1 MCRHW
6 ERARCMSLGG
16 TTGTLCDPGPAT
28 ISRSA
33 MTTFKGN
40 RMPPAGKYVSIEDS
54 RAFVDC
60 FSIAPTAE
68 GPLSGLTFAVKDLI
82 DIAGRTTGG
91 GNPTWAKTHPPAAA
105 NAVCVDQLL
114 GAGARCVGKAVTD
127 ELAFSLI
134 GENHFFGTP
143 LNPWAPER
151 VPGGSSSGS
160 ASAVSCGLA
169 DFALGTD
176 TGGSVRVPAANC
188 GLFGLRP
195 SHGVISVAGVIPFA
209 PTFDTVG
216 VLTRDADLLARVA
229 GTLLG
234 VAIPHEPRGTRIH
247 LITEAFAL
255 CEPDTRRALDAPLAA
270 LRRIFG
276 DRVQDTS
283 IHEIDG
289 EAAGT
294 GLAVW
299 YDSIYRVLQWAE
311 IWSCLGSWIEQTKPE
326 FGPVTAGNFE
336 LARVQNRLEAVPAVR
351 RRETYCQRL
360 NAFLEPAALVCI
372 PTTPAPAPMKG
383 TVGGRSQDSTN
394 YYPAALALTSLAG
407 IGRLP
412 QVTLPLGECSGAP
425 LGLSLLAGHGRDA
438 FLLSAVCQVMRD
450 LAAGAG
456 K

>member
-54 RAFVDC
+54 RAFVEC
-60 FSIAPTAE
+60 FSVAPTAE

-82 DIAGRTTGG
+82 DLAGRTTGG
-91 GNPTWAKTHPPAAA
+91 GNPTWAKTHAAAAA

-114 GAGARCVGKAVTD
+114 AAGARCIGKTVTD

-143 LNPWAPER
+143 LNPRAPDR

-160 ASAVSCGLA
+160 ASAVACGLV

-195 SHGVISVAGVIPFA
+195 SHGIISVPGVLPFA
-209 PTFDTVG
+209 PGFDTVCVFTG
-216 VLTRDADLLARVA
+216 DADLLARVA

-234 VAIPHEPRGTRIH
+234 FEIPGTPPVNH
-247 LITEAFAL
+247 VHVITEAFAL
-255 CEPDTRRALDAPLAA
+255 CEPETRRALQSPLEA
-270 LRRIFG
+270 LRRLYG
-276 DRVQDTS
+276 DRVRETS
-283 IHEIDG
+283 I
-289 EAAGT
+289 
-294 GLAVW
+294 
-299 YDSIYRVLQWAE
+299 
-311 IWSCLGSWIEQTKPE
+311 
-326 FGPVTAGNFE
+326 
-336 LARVQNRLEAVPAVR
+336 
-351 RRETYCQRL
+351 
-360 NAFLEPAALVCI
+360 
-372 PTTPAPAPMKG
+372 
-383 TVGGRSQDSTN
+383 
-394 YYPAALALTSLAG
+394 
-407 IGRLP
+407 
-412 QVTLPLGECSGAP
+412 
-425 LGLSLLAGHGRDA
+425 
-438 FLLSAVCQVMRD
+438 
-450 LAAGAG
+450 
-456 K
+456 